1 MEPDLKAILESYRG
15 DVEVIAQAL
24 KAEVAFFLHGIN
36 LEVLWVIHRWRL
48 LLTLIKG
55 IKYLLWDLI
64 GSESLETKIVYC
76 CPLCP
81 NFGYFVPD
89 CT

>member
-36 LEVLWVIHRWRL
+36 LEVFW
-48 LLTLIKG
+48 
-55 IKYLLWDLI
+55 
-64 GSESLETKIVYC
+64 SNS
-76 CPLCP
+76 
-81 NFGYFVPD
+81 
-89 CT
+89 